1 MPGAF
6 VVMAGPHS
14 PAHTLIASPRHLVA
28 HCTVTDVTAAYP
40 ATFAI
45 TQEGPPI
52 KPEGLLTC

>member
-1 MPGAF
+1 
-6 VVMAGPHS
+6 MAGLHS
-14 PAHTLIASPRHLVA
+14 PAHALIASPRHPVA
-28 HCTVTDVTAAYP
+28 PCAVTGVTAAYP